1 MSSELYEKTCE
12 FLTNSSLKRISA
24 VPVVY
29 QAIVEEPWIDQ
40 NVLKELIQRAVNNVS
55 RLYHPESQ
63 QYKKLI
69 KIPQQFDIAY
79 EGICGLCDMGVVK
92 TNEGLLSSKEIMKNM
107 MELKSKLAGHS
118 SHLSNELY
126 KTLKD
131 VSYRD
136 LTWKDPLAS
145 QVISDNSNIVR
156 KLTVDE
162 YNNFMKPALQMV
174 PPTIPVVQEMCTK
187 FVSNFVEPREYTIAE
202 VAHDGTWKES
212 NEVLLGVATG
222 ILDVLNNSWKNS
234 AFAPEFESSYISIAE
249 KQSTAS
255 ADRKGKFGKRPDL
268 MFILKHKEFAY
279 ELVYGEF
286 SRLVCTEDK
295 KENDNIKLWRETN
308 DGMFWA
314 HKKYKPAKDEFGIIG
329 LQVAGRTLHLNVLIK
344 DKADVHRYYHL
355 KSVEIPIQKT
365 GETIVAEFVQTL
377 LVLRKVNLI
386 RLVTGVALKYSET
399 SAVDSI
405 GIIA

>member
-234 AFAPEFESSYISIAE
+234 AFAPEFEVSQSEGTYVMNIIAPSIQAVLKDLPFAKSSYISIAE

-279 ELVYGEF
+279 ELVYAF
-286 SRLVCTEDK
+286 SHSTC
-295 KENDNIKLWRETN
+295 
-308 DGMFWA
+308 
-314 HKKYKPAKDEFGIIG
+314 
-329 LQVAGRTLHLNVLIK
+329 
-344 DKADVHRYYHL
+344 
-355 KSVEIPIQKT
+355 
-365 GETIVAEFVQTL
+365 
-377 LVLRKVNLI
+377 
-386 RLVTGVALKYSET
+386 SE
-399 SAVDSI
+399 S
-405 GIIA
+405 

>member
-1 MSSELYEKTCE
+1 MSSELYEKICE

-29 QAIVEEPWIDQ
+29 QAIIEEPWIDQ
-40 NVLKELIQRAVNNVS
+40 HVLKELIQRAVNNVS
-55 RLYHPESQ
+55 RLYHLESQ

-92 TNEGLLSSKEIMKNM
+92 TNEVLLSSEEIKKNM
-107 MELKSKLAGHS
+107 IELKSKLAGHS
-118 SHLSNELY
+118 SHLSKELY

-145 QVISDNSNIVR
+145 QVISDNSNIVQ
-156 KLTVDE
+156 KLAEDE

-187 FVSNFVEPREYTIAE
+187 FVTNFVEPREYTIAE
-202 VAHDGTWKES
+202 LTHDGAWKES
-212 NEVLLGVATG
+212 
-222 ILDVLNNSWKNS
+222 NSWKNS
-234 AFAPEFESSYISIAE
+234 AFAPEFEVSQNEGTYVMNIIAPSIQAVLKDLPFAKSSYISIAE

-268 MFILKHKEFAY
+268 MFILKHKEFVY

-308 DGMFWA
+308 DGMFWPIRSINQL
-314 HKKYKPAKDEFGIIG
+314 KMNSGSSDYK
-329 LQVAGRTLHLNVLIK
+329 
-344 DKADVHRYYHL
+344 
-355 KSVEIPIQKT
+355 
-365 GETIVAEFVQTL
+365 
-377 LVLRKVNLI
+377 
-386 RLVTGVALKYSET
+386 
-399 SAVDSI
+399 
-405 GIIA
+405 